1 MEMSQVYLN
10 QKIEELKQ
18 RIGEVPLSSE
28 QETETEAWFLHDFFL
43 IPVEHFITKGEIL
56 PISMLHMMQQVIRG
70 VYPYWI
76 DNDEIYAMGRK
87 TLTLLSLIG
96 RDFGSQ
102 QELDEYWQKHLLSEC
117 EEARLSPL
125 GKKEPFVSVI
135 LPTHNRCT
143 ELGKAMQSVLD
154 QTYDKLELI
163 VVSDGSTDETERVV
177 KDFSDARVR
186 FIRSEKNG
194 GLAYARNMGSREARY
209 ALIAFHD
216 DDDLWRPEKLEK
228 QVKTLLDAGE
238 GTGFCYCEMKFIRLD
253 GKTVLYVPRREISTV
268 RKSGYLYPELLRRNF
283 IGGPTLLV
291 RKECFDTL
299 GLFDERL
306 AIFEDWDMVLRLSK
320 KYDAAFVPEPLY
332 DYFEHE
338 KSLTTDRSFGHRDR
352 IRETLRL
359 LDEKTDEDKTAFGYT
374 EKYIDTYNVGF
385 KEAEE

>member
-1 MEMSQVYLN
+1 MEMSQAYFN
-10 QKIEELKQ
+10 RKIEELKL
-18 RIGEVPLSSE
+18 RIGEMPLSSE
-28 QETETEAWFLHDFFL
+28 QETETETWFLRAFFL
-43 IPVEHFITKGEIL
+43 IPIEHFIAKGEIL
-56 PISMLHMMQQVIRG
+56 PISALHMMQQVVRG

-76 DNDEIYAMGRK
+76 DNDEIYAMGREA
-87 TLTLLSLIG
+87 LTRLSLIG

-102 QELDEYWQKHLLSEC
+102 QELDDYWQKHLLSEY
-117 EEARLSPL
+117 EEARLKSIRE
-125 GKKEPFVSVI
+125 KEPFVSVI
-135 LPTHNRCT
+135 LPTHNRYT

-194 GLAYARNMGSREARY
+194 GLAYARNMGIREAHY
-209 ALIAFHD
+209 DLIAFHD

-299 GLFDERL
+299 GFFDERL

-338 KSLTTDRSFGHRDR
+338 KSLTSDRSFGHRDR

-385 KEAEE
+385 KEA